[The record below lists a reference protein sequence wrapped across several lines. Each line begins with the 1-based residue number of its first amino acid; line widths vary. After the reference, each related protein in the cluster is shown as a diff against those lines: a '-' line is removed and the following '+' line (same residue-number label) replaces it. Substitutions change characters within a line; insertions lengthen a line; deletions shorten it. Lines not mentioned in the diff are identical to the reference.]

1 MRRPRIGIALGGG
14 AARGWSH
21 IGVLRWLQ
29 EHDFNP
35 DIVCG
40 TSIGALVGAA
50 AAEDELDR
58 LEDWVRGLTWQD
70 VVSYLDVS
78 FGGGFIH
85 GRKLFHYLETRF
97 PDRDISVLRRPYGAV
112 ATELASGQE
121 VWFRE
126 GSLHKAVRASAALP
140 GLFTPA
146 RHEDRWLVDGGLV
159 NPVPVSLCRALGAE
173 RVIAVDLNADLL
185 SRRTMSAGVETPEPP
200 GTTPGGGADGPGRRQ
215 PVIDKLP
222 WLMSLGEGLKT
233 RATEWTNELLGS
245 SEALPSLVDVIAQS
259 VYIMQV
265 RITRARMAGD
275 PPDVVIAPRLSQI
288 HLLEF
293 HRAGEAIDAGYR
305 CAQAAAET
313 FEQELR

>member
-29 EHDFNP
+29 EHDLYP

-85 GRKLFHYLETRF
+85 GRKLFQYLESRF
-97 PDRDISVLRRPYGAV
+97 HDRDIATLKRPYGAV
-112 ATELASGQE
+112 ATELATGQE
-121 VWFRE
+121 IWFRE
-126 GSLHKAVRASAALP
+126 GSLHQAVRASVALP
-140 GLFTPA
+140 GLFTPT

-185 SRRTMSAGVETPEPP
+185 SRRGVATAARTPEDEEDE
-200 GTTPGGGADGPGRRQ
+200 AGRLQ
-215 PVIDKLP
+215 PLVEKLP
-222 WLMSLGEGLKT
+222 WLVSLGEGIKA
-233 RATEWTNELLGS
+233 RATQWTNELLGS

-275 PPDVVIAPRLSQI
+275 PPDVLIAPKLSQI
-288 HLLEF
+288 RLLEF
-293 HRAGEAIDAGYR
+293 HRAGEAIEEGYR

>member
-29 EHDFNP
+29 EHDLYP

-85 GRKLFHYLETRF
+85 GRKLFQYLESRF
-97 PDRDISVLRRPYGAV
+97 HDRDIATLKRPYGAV
-112 ATELASGQE
+112 ATELATGQE

-126 GSLHKAVRASAALP
+126 GSLHQAVRASVASAVRVANCWRKAIVRTTSAA
-140 GLFTPA
+140 
-146 RHEDRWLVDGGLV
+146 
-159 NPVPVSLCRALGAE
+159 
-173 RVIAVDLNADLL
+173 
-185 SRRTMSAGVETPEPP
+185 
-200 GTTPGGGADGPGRRQ
+200 
-215 PVIDKLP
+215 
-222 WLMSLGEGLKT
+222 
-233 RATEWTNELLGS
+233 
-245 SEALPSLVDVIAQS
+245 
-259 VYIMQV
+259 
-265 RITRARMAGD
+265 
-275 PPDVVIAPRLSQI
+275 
-288 HLLEF
+288 
-293 HRAGEAIDAGYR
+293 
-305 CAQAAAET
+305 
-313 FEQELR
+313 

>member
-1 MRRPRIGIALGGG
+1 MRRPRIGVALGGG

-21 IGVLRWLQ
+21 IGVLRWLE
-29 EHDFNP
+29 EHDLRP

-50 AAEDELDR
+50 AAEDELGR

-85 GRKLFHYLETRF
+85 GRKLFQYLESRF
-97 PDRDISVLRRPYGAV
+97 HDRDIATLKCPYGAV
-112 ATELASGQE
+112 ATELATGQE

-126 GSLHKAVRASAALP
+126 GSLHKAVRASVALP
-140 GLFTPA
+140 GLFTPT

-185 SRRTMSAGVETPEPP
+185 SRRGMGVVDEEPERPAE
-200 GTTPGGGADGPGRRQ
+200 ADRPL
-215 PVIDKLP
+215 PIVEKLP
-222 WLMSLGEGLKT
+222 WLVSLGEGIKA
-233 RATEWTNELLGS
+233 RATQWTNELLGS

-275 PPDVVIAPRLSQI
+275 PPDVLIAPRLSQI
-288 HLLEF
+288 RLLDF
-293 HRAGEAIDAGYR
+293 HRAGEAIEEGYR
-305 CAQAAAET
+305 CAQAAAEA